1 MKKPLL
7 EIKNLKTYFFTKK
20 GVIKA
25 VDGVSLEISDG
36 ETIAIVGESGSGKS
50 ITALS
55 VLQLLEGSGKI
66 VDGSIE
72 YAGKNL
78 RTLSIEEMQ
87 KIRGKEISM
96 IFQEPMT
103 SLNPVFK
110 IGEQIEEVLLLHENL
125 NKKEARLKAIEMLK
139 LVGIPRADEIANSYP
154 HQLSGGMRQ
163 RVMIAIALACR
174 PKLLI
179 ADEPTT
185 ALDVTIQAQILHLIN
200 KLKNEMNTAVLMITH
215 DLAVVAQM
223 ADHILI
229 MYCGQVMEKAPIE
242 KLFDRTLLHPYS
254 QGLLNSIPDISDEKK
269 ILETIE
275 GTVPNPLEMP
285 PGCSFAPRC
294 KKVTRRCSISR
305 PELKKISENHFV
317 RCFEEER

>member
-1 MKKPLL
+1 MKKTLL
-7 EIKNLKTYFFTKK
+7 EIKDLKTYFFTKK
-20 GVIKA
+20 GVVKA

-55 VLQLLEGSGKI
+55 ILQLLEGTGKI
-66 VDGSIE
+66 VEGSIE
-72 YAGKNL
+72 YEGINL
-78 RTLSIEEMQ
+78 KSLSAKEMQ

-125 NKKEARLKAIEMLK
+125 NKKEAHLRAIEMLK
-139 LVGIPRADEIANSYP
+139 LVGIPRAEEIVSSYP

-200 KLKNEMNTAVLMITH
+200 QLKREMNTAVLIITH

-229 MYCGQVMEKAPIE
+229 MYCGQIMERAPVE
-242 KLFDRTLLHPYS
+242 KLFDRSPLHPYS
-254 QGLLNSIPDISDEKK
+254 QGLLNSIPDISDDKK

-285 PGCSFAPRC
+285 LGRSFAPRC
-294 KKVTRRCSISR
+294 KKATEKCSHSR
-305 PELKKISENHFV
+305 PELKQISENHFV
-317 RCFEEER
+317 RCWEEER